1 MTTVDVPVSIDF
13 ESATE
18 SDDQVLKSID
28 RLLDLGVCGM
38 IIVQ

>member
-1 MTTVDVPVSIDF
+1 VDVPVSIDF

-18 SDDQVLKSID
+18 TATIRFSRTID
-28 RLLDLGVCGM
+28 RLLELGVCGM